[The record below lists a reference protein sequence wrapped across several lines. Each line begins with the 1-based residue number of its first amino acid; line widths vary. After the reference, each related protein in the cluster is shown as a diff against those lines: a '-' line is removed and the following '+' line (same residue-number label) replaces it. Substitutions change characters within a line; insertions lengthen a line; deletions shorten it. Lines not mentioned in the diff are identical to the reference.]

1 MKENRYMGGAGDNK
15 IQNAC
20 IGLIFIF
27 VVLVIANVLG
37 IDFDVVMGW
46 GIYGLIALCA
56 VIVVAILISENWKM
70 YKKEKRVTSRSYTD
84 V

>member
-1 MKENRYMGGAGDNK
+1 MSRKKDPNQN
-15 IQNAC
+15 QNAC

-70 YKKEKRVTSRSYTD
+70 YKKEKSVTSRSYAD